1 MTYDLNNMKLVLLGG
16 LPKYEGINEAKTLK
30 QGLKLMMKA
39 YDQRRIR
46 VKEIKEHTAETKQ
59 DFLNWLQKDTDFLHV
74 SCHGSHDT
82 GNTVLSITQG
92 GNVTSEDIWRTEKNK
107 ITTLNI
113 KAKVVFM
120 NACGTSC
127 KDLREAFF
135 KSGKKTLR
143 YYIAPRVEV
152 PFDEAFLVAL
162 LFYKKAFLDA
172 TANQKHD
179 RTFSALKYAFRL
191 KDIKTNYWLY
201 ENPWF

>member
-1 MTYDLNNMKLVLLGG
+1 LKLVLLEG

-39 YDQRRIR
+39 YDLRRTR
-46 VKEIKEHTAETKQ
+46 VKKIKEHTAGNKQ

-92 GNVTSEDIWRTEKNK
+92 GTVTSEDIWRTEKTK
-107 ITTLNI
+107 ITSLNI

-120 NACGTSC
+120 NACETSC

-135 KSGKKTLR
+135 KAGKKSLR

-152 PFDEAFLVAL
+152 PFDEAFIVAL
-162 LFYKKAFLDA
+162 LFYKKAFLD
-172 TANQKHD
+172 TKANQKQD

-191 KDIKTNYWLY
+191 KDVKTNYWLY
-201 ENPWF
+201 QNPWLE